1 MGRIGTYFAEI
12 GDSQMKIA
20 IDGPAGAGKSTVAK
34 QAAAKLRF
42 VYIDT
47 GAMYRAL
54 AWASQQ
60 EGLAAIDEQAVST
73 LLEKNRIKLQRDD
86 QGDAQRVWWNEEDI
100 TTEIR
105 TPQISQLASIVAG
118 HPRVRALML
127 DLQRAL
133 AEEGNVIMDGRD
145 IGTHVLPDADV
156 KIFLTASIEER
167 ATRRL
172 AELQQKGVETS
183 LEALMEEIAERDKRD
198 SEREVAPLKQAEDAI
213 LVDTTGRSIE
223 QIVDQILHICQKT
236 GESAK

>member
-1 MGRIGTYFAEI
+1 
-12 GDSQMKIA
+12 MKIA

>member
-1 MGRIGTYFAEI
+1 
-12 GDSQMKIA
+12 MKIA

-34 QAAAKLRF
+34 LVAAKLRF

-54 AWASQQ
+54 AWAAQQ
-60 EGLAAIDEQAVST
+60 EGLAAVDEHAVSS
-73 LLEKNRIKLQRDD
+73 LLEKNRIRLQRDD
-86 QGDAQRVWWNEEDI
+86 RGDTQHVWWNEEDI
-100 TTEIR
+100 TAEIR

-133 AEEGNVIMDGRD
+133 AEEGDVIMDGRD

-172 AELQQKGVETS
+172 AELQQKGVETT

>member
-1 MGRIGTYFAEI
+1 
-12 GDSQMKIA
+12 MKIA

-34 QAAAKLRF
+34 QVAAKLRF

-60 EGLAAIDEQAVST
+60 EGLAAIDEHAVST

-100 TTEIR
+100 TAEIR
-105 TPQISQLASIVAG
+105 TPQMSQLASIVAG

>member
-34 QAAAKLRF
+34 LVAAKLRF

-54 AWASQQ
+54 AWAAQQ
-60 EGLAAIDEQAVST
+60 EGLAAVDEHAVSS
-73 LLEKNRIKLQRDD
+73 LLEKNRIRLQRDD
-86 QGDAQRVWWNEEDI
+86 RGDTQHVWWNEEDI
-100 TTEIR
+100 TAEIR

-133 AEEGNVIMDGRD
+133 AEEGDVIMDGRD

-172 AELQQKGVETS
+172 AELQQKGVETT